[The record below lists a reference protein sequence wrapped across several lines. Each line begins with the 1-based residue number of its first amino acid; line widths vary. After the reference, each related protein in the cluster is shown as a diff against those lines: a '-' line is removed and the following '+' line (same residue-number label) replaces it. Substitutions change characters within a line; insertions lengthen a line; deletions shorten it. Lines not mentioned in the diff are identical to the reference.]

1 MAALKCRFEAA
12 GPVAAGV
19 RWDYVHTGSYDQ
31 SVSFSLTRSSLPF
44 PHGSVR

>member
-1 MAALKCRFEAA
+1 MAALKCPFEAA

-19 RWDYVHTGSYDQ
+19 RQDYVHTRGYDQ
-31 SVSFSLTRSSLPF
+31 SVSFSRTRSSLPF